1 MRSFPSRNREGMSLV
16 EGLIAVVA
24 IGALAA
30 GAGSG
35 VMTARADADVRVAHD
50 NAQQLAQ
57 IAEAYRLLGGRD
69 TCPSAALLE
78 QSHLLREG
86 ARAQDPWGTRY
97 EVVCESRA
105 IQVRSLGPDRRRGT
119 SDDIVRF

>member
-24 IGALAA
+24 IAALAA

-50 NAQQLAQ
+50 NAQ
-57 IAEAYRLLGGRD
+57 
-69 TCPSAALLE
+69 
-78 QSHLLREG
+78 
-86 ARAQDPWGTRY
+86 
-97 EVVCESRA
+97 
-105 IQVRSLGPDRRRGT
+105 
-119 SDDIVRF
+119 